1 MKAKHEVALLLLGL
15 VTGMASWPKVDD
27 RTPLAQLIKQYSTVD
42 ETRVAAEGDTE
53 DVGFVGTECTL
64 VHCSLYTGSI
74 YRVLTPKNQV
84 VNLHWICN
92 GF

>member
-1 MKAKHEVALLLLGL
+1 MKAKHEVTSLLLGL
-15 VTGMASWPKVDD
+15 ATGMASWPKVDD
-27 RTPLAQLIKQYSTVD
+27 RTPMVQLTKQCSTVD
-42 ETRVAAEGDTE
+42 ETRVVAERDIE

-84 VNLHWICN
+84 VNLHWICI